1 MAGPALLRPGPPPP
15 PPLLLLL
22 AALLPLGLG
31 LGLASPGCGA
41 RVDVRLRRPQASYT
55 LQGALLGGPPR
66 IAPPPGAGLQGRL
79 VLVGDKEPQLQAGD
93 DWIGVVPV
101 GEEQVEAQGA
111 SPEESFT
118 SSVVNKMKRA
128 LVLGASALLILA
140 LNQNAVREL
149 DVSQVLSKPII
160 VVQMSDNV
168 TKLLSAL
175 LGGLQATAKITSQA
189 TLLENVGLTLTLWS
203 TCGLSRG
210 GLYGEWQGVICPGES
225 GSRVQ
230 YLQKLWNTILLV
242 ALLLCMGL
250 IIQARR
256 QARQGPVEPD
266 PQLDLKQHILQT
278 LTALKTRRYHPGR
291 QHRVNVPD
299 IQTCAICLDQFHR
312 NQEALGLRASLSPAL
327 GTKGVE
333 NSILKVPWL
342 SGPMWPSQGT
352 LCLAHSPL
360 GR

>member
-15 PPLLLLL
+15 PPPPLLLLL
-22 AALLPLGLG
+22 SALLPLGLG
-31 LGLASPGCGA
+31 LGPGGPACGA

-66 IAPPPGAGLQGRL
+66 LAPPPGAGLQGRL
-79 VLVGDKEPQLQAGD
+79 VLVGDKEPQLQADD

-101 GEEQVEAQGA
+101 GEEQGEAPGA
-111 SPEESFT
+111 GSEESFT
-118 SSVVNKMKRA
+118 SAVVSKMKRA

-149 DVSQVLSKPII
+149 DVSQVLSKPVI

-189 TLLENVGLTLTLWS
+189 VLLENVGLTLTLWS
-203 TCGLSRG
+203 SCGLSRG

-230 YLQKLWNTILLV
+230 KYLQKLWNTILLV
-242 ALLLCMGL
+242 ALLLCTGL

-256 QARQGPVEPD
+256 QAQRGPAEPE
-266 PQLDLKQHILQT
+266 PQLDLRQHILRT
-278 LTALKTRRYHPGR
+278 LSALKTRRYHPGR
-291 QHRVNVPD
+291 PPRAHVPD
-299 IQTCAICLDQFHR
+299 IQTCAICLDPFHR
-312 NQEALGLRASLSPAL
+312 NQCLRVLPCL
-327 GTKGVE
+327 HEFHRECVD
-333 NSILKVPWL
+333 PWL
-342 SGPMWPSQGT
+342 LLQQTCP
-352 LCLAHSPL
+352 LCKHNIL
-360 GR
+360 GSSWADS

>member
-1 MAGPALLRPGPPPP
+1 
-15 PPLLLLL
+15 
-22 AALLPLGLG
+22 
-31 LGLASPGCGA
+31 
-41 RVDVRLRRPQASYT
+41 
-55 LQGALLGGPPR
+55 
-66 IAPPPGAGLQGRL
+66 
-79 VLVGDKEPQLQAGD
+79 
-93 DWIGVVPV
+93 
-101 GEEQVEAQGA
+101 
-111 SPEESFT
+111 
-118 SSVVNKMKRA
+118 MKRA

-149 DVSQVLSKPII
+149 DVSEVLSKPII

-189 TLLENVGLTLTLWS
+189 MLLENVGLTLTLWS

-230 YLQKLWNTILLV
+230 KYLQKLWNTILLV

-266 PQLDLKQHILQT
+266 PQVRAPSSPAPLSPGPLPLPAVLGPFSSQLDPTQHILQT
-278 LTALKTRRYHPGR
+278 LSALKTRRYHPGR
-291 QHRVNVPD
+291 QHRANVPD

-312 NQEALGLRASLSPAL
+312 NQVRALEPEGARMILRQRVSQKSLCVL
-327 GTKGVE
+327 E
-333 NSILKVPWL
+333 L
-342 SGPMWPSQGT
+342 SWVTFVCTHAHKPDAMESQTTG
-352 LCLAHSPL
+352 S
-360 GR
+360 